1 MMFRFKPSFDE
12 MGKKAKARAASG
24 STIVLLA
31 LFVLVAVFTIGVLGL
46 DIVHNTTSRT
56 SLQNATD
63 AAALAGAAQ
72 IVQESVNPSNFQ
84 SWSYPNYTY
93 TVSGSDVQTAALNRA
108 ASNNSDGH
116 SVSSASNV
124 NLNVVYTPAAAAAD
138 GVPTNNGTCAVTAT
152 QTILNMFAG
161 IVGAPTAP
169 VTTTSQATSYITVAG
184 VNPNVTFPIAVSLDT
199 VNGHD
204 GSGNQPVNT
213 SKIGSTI
220 TFYMEDPC
228 ANASWTSYNNTTITG
243 VGAAA
248 LDTAAKNY
256 LNLALASVTGSVYRP
271 GSVPAQTVGEA
282 SSSGGTNQS
291 GGIDLWGSIAGAGTP
306 HLATA
311 LAGSTVILP
320 IVGGDL
326 PFWNQDQNLNGSTF
340 APGSRQTRPL
350 LGFCAV
356 KVSSVV
362 WDSGNNCLKSF
373 TGTLV
378 KALVKGTPGVIN
390 PLVNPTSTAANNQDV
405 MALDNLSP
413 GMVQLG
419 TTNLNQQPPTN
430 QLALDSWYQGYS
442 PPGNNNTT
450 EADTAEETIQPINP
464 AFLTFMQNDMNSLC
478 GGVNFNEGVN
488 YSTPPTVSGAIQVK
502 QSPDPSLQPY
512 DQILVDPKATLTI
525 KSTYSDEVGLNV
537 GNDINGPQGSP
548 TVGTSDI
555 NNAPRYEVLDSSLN
569 VVAQWQKISVGA
581 GAAGGLGTSWPFTMN
596 IDPATIGTGEHLIV
610 IHAFDTD
617 LGHGGASQSYGGE
630 SGAPGTPPGG
640 YGSDV
645 WAGDAAFYY
654 LDIQYPTCNTGG
666 S

>member
-1 MMFRFKPSFDE
+1 MFRFRSSYDE
-12 MGKKAKARAASG
+12 LEKKAKARAASG

-84 SWSYPNYTY
+84 SWNYPDYTY
-93 TVSGSDVQTAALNRA
+93 TVTSADVQAAALNRA
-108 ASNNSDGH
+108 ASNTSDGH
-116 SVSSASNV
+116 PVSSASGV
-124 NLNVVYTPAAAAAD
+124 NLNVVYTPAAAAAA
-138 GVPTNNGTCAVTAT
+138 GVPFNNGTCSVTAT

-169 VTTTSQATSYITVAG
+169 VTTTSQATSYVTVAG

-199 VNGHD
+199 FNGHD
-204 GSGNQPVNT
+204 GSGNQPLNS

-220 TFYMEDPC
+220 TFYLEDPC
-228 ANASWTSYNNTTITG
+228 ANAAWTSYNSTAVTG
-243 VGAAA
+243 SSAAA
-248 LDTAAKNY
+248 LDTSAKNY
-256 LNLALASVTGSVYRP
+256 LNSALASVTGSSYNP
-271 GSVPAQTVGEA
+271 STVPAQTVGEP
-282 SSSGGTNQS
+282 SSSGGTNQN
-291 GGIDLWGSIAGAGTP
+291 GGIDLWGSLTGAGTP
-306 HLATA
+306 RLAQV
-311 LAGSTVILP
+311 LVGSTIILP

-356 KVSSVV
+356 KVATAN
-362 WDSGNNCLKSF
+362 WDSANNCLKSF
-373 TGTLV
+373 SGTLV
-378 KALVKGTPGVIN
+378 KALIKGTPGVIN
-390 PLVNPTSTAANNQDV
+390 PLINPTSTAANNQDV
-405 MALDNLSP
+405 QALDNLSP

-419 TTNLNQQPPTN
+419 TTNLNQQPPSS
-430 QLALDSWYQGYS
+430 QLPLTSWYQGYA
-442 PPGNNNTT
+442 PPGNNNIT
-450 EADTAEETIQPINP
+450 EADSSEEAIQPINP

-488 YSTPPTVSGAIQVK
+488 YATPPSVTGAIQVK
-502 QSPDPSLQPY
+502 QSPDPSTHPY
-512 DQILVDPKATLTI
+512 DQILVDPKSTLTI
-525 KSTYSDEVGLNV
+525 KSTYSDEVGLNM
-537 GNDINGPQGSP
+537 GNDINGPQYSP
-548 TVGTSDI
+548 SVGVSDI
-555 NNAPRYEVLDSSLN
+555 NNSPRYEVLDSSLN
-569 VVAQWQKISVGA
+569 VVQQWQKIVVGP
-581 GAAGGLGTSWPFTMN
+581 GASGGLGMSWPFTMN
-596 IDPATIGTGEHLIV
+596 IDPASIGTGEHLIV

-630 SGAPGTPPGG
+630 AGAPGTPPGG
-640 YGSDV
+640 YGSDI

-654 LDIQYPTCNTGG
+654 LDIQYPTCNTAGG
-666 S
+666 G